1 MTTREPTMTI
11 TDLISALE
19 DVRSTYG
26 DMPVLV
32 TAPAPDA
39 EGEGEMTEEA
49 VSDVTAVDACMVA
62 DRGPDRPV
70 YDRYVI
76 GTDQELATPMAVIS

>member
-1 MTTREPTMTI
+1 MTAREPTMTI

-19 DVRSTYG
+19 DVRATYG

-39 EGEGEMTEEA
+39 EGEMTEEA

-70 YDRYVI
+70 YKINPR
-76 GTDQELATPMAVIS
+76 DQDLVTSMAVIS

>member
-32 TAPAPDA
+32 TAPAPD
-39 EGEGEMTEEA
+39 EEGEMTEEA

-70 YDRYVI
+70 YDRYKI
-76 GTDQELATPMAVIS
+76 NPRDQDLVTSMAVIS

>member
-19 DVRSTYG
+19 DVRATYG
-26 DMPVLV
+26 DMPVLA
-32 TAPAPDA
+32 APAPDA
-39 EGEGEMTEEA
+39 EGEMTEEA

-76 GTDQELATPMAVIS
+76 GTDQELATPMVVIS

>member
-19 DVRSTYG
+19 DVRATYG

-32 TAPAPDA
+32 TVPAPD
-39 EGEGEMTEEA
+39 EEGEMTEEA

>member
-11 TDLISALE
+11 TGLISALE

-32 TAPAPDA
+32 TAPASD
-39 EGEGEMTEEA
+39 EEGEMTEEA
-49 VSDVTAVDACMVA
+49 VSDVTAVAACMVA

>member
-19 DVRSTYG
+19 DVRTTYG

-32 TAPAPDA
+32 TAPAPD
-39 EGEGEMTEEA
+39 EEGEMTEEV
-49 VSDVTAVDACMVA
+49 VSDVTVVDACMVA
-62 DRGPDRPV
+62 DWGPDRPV
-70 YDRYVI
+70 YDRYKI
-76 GTDQELATPMAVIS
+76 NPRDQDLVTPMAVIS

>member
-19 DVRSTYG
+19 DVRATYG

-32 TAPAPDA
+32 TVPAPD
-39 EGEGEMTEEA
+39 EEGEMTEEA

-76 GTDQELATPMAVIS
+76 GTDQELATPMVVIS

>member
-19 DVRSTYG
+19 DVRTTYG
-26 DMPVLV
+26 DMPVLI

-39 EGEGEMTEEA
+39 EGEMTEEA

-70 YDRYVI
+70 HDRYKI
-76 GTDQELATPMAVIS
+76 NPRDQDLVTPMAVIS

>member
-11 TDLISALE
+11 TGLISALE

-39 EGEGEMTEEA
+39 EGEMTEEA
-49 VSDVTAVDACMVA
+49 VSDVTAVDACMVT

>member
-11 TDLISALE
+11 TGLISALE

-32 TAPAPDA
+32 TAPAPD
-39 EGEGEMTEEA
+39 EEGEMTEEA

>member
-19 DVRSTYG
+19 DVRATYG

-39 EGEGEMTEEA
+39 
-49 VSDVTAVDACMVA
+49 VWK
-62 DRGPDRPV
+62 
-70 YDRYVI
+70 
-76 GTDQELATPMAVIS
+76 ELSRFGRAAAWVLGGIAVILLIIGATTALGVTR

>member
-11 TDLISALE
+11 TGLISALE
-19 DVRSTYG
+19 DVRATYG

-32 TAPAPDA
+32 TAPAPD
-39 EGEGEMTEEA
+39 EEGEMTEEA

>member
-19 DVRSTYG
+19 DVRATYG

-32 TAPAPDA
+32 TAPAPD
-39 EGEGEMTEEA
+39 EEGEMTEEA

-76 GTDQELATPMAVIS
+76 GTGQELATPMAVIS

>member
-1 MTTREPTMTI
+1 MDTLELLTTR
-11 TDLISALE
+11 
-19 DVRSTYG
+19 RSTKS
-26 DMPVLV
+26 L
-32 TAPAPDA
+32 TAPAPD
-39 EGEGEMTEEA
+39 EEGEMTEEA

>member
-32 TAPAPDA
+32 TAPD
-39 EGEGEMTEEA
+39 EEGEMTEEA